1 MASMNPEAVAT
12 LRSATERTCNMEVT
26 IDGGTGARGDVAD
39 PGPRV
44 EMFARPAGMWDTS
57 AVTVL

>member
-1 MASMNPEAVAT
+1 MASTNLEAVAT
-12 LRSATERTCNMEVT
+12 LQSAPERTCNTEVT
-26 IDGGTGARGDVAD
+26 IEGGTEARGDVAD

-44 EMFARPAGMWDTS
+44 EMFATPAGMWDTS